1 MIIGNIE
8 LLRLEIQNNPQKKD
22 VLPDVTFA
30 KENDI
35 PTSFYFNG
43 SWKIAHPC
51 SKCEKTIEFGL
62 ETDGLKDWIYSF
74 KQVKP
79 INTKNYTIEV
89 INRLHDL
96 IPETILSETEQGLF
110 LGLEGEF
117 DPSFPFSTSL
127 KLNYYRCKNC
137 DQLHFMIG
145 YVLFGEMPERSNEMG
160 QNDQWVVNQIIGVS
174 VNDVELIK
182 LFVE

>member
-1 MIIGNIE
+1 MIIGNIRVI
-8 LLRLEIQNNPQKKD
+8 RLEIQNNPQKKNR
-22 VLPDVTFA
+22 LPDTTLS
-30 KENDI
+30 KDYLI
-35 PTSFYFNG
+35 PTNFYFNG
-43 SWKIAHPC
+43 GWKISHNC
-51 SKCEKTIEFGL
+51 SNCNKAVEFGL

-74 KQVKP
+74 KQTKP
-79 INTKNYTIEV
+79 INTKNYTAEV
-89 INRLHDL
+89 LKSLYDIVPDA
-96 IPETILSETEQGLF
+96 ILSETEKGTF
-110 LGLEGEF
+110 LGLQNEF
-117 DPSFPFSTSL
+117 DPAFPFSTSL

-145 YVLFGEMPERSNEMG
+145 YVLFGEIPERSNEMG